1 MTTPTT
7 LYELNMDSGER
18 TMLKQQEV
26 KNFTPEN
33 YRSERVWVKARDGVE
48 VPVSLVYR
56 QDSFQRGANPLM
68 VCGYAPTAAAWIRR
82 SAPAA

>member
-7 LYELNMDSGER
+7 LHELNMDSGER

-56 QDSFQRGANPLM
+56 QTASSA
-68 VCGYAPTAAAWIRR
+68 APTR
-82 SAPAA
+82 